1 MVVVQFG
8 RGDLMGFGSLLI
20 ILGAVVLLA
29 MSIEKNANKIIS
41 KQEEEIHLLREISS
55 KLSDLS
61 KDK

>member
-1 MVVVQFG
+1 MVQFG
-8 RGDLMGFGSLLI
+8 TRGDLMGYGSLLI

-29 MSIEKNANKIIS
+29 MAIEKNANKIAS

-61 KDK
+61 KDR

>member
-1 MVVVQFG
+1 
-8 RGDLMGFGSLLI
+8 MGYGSLLI

-29 MSIEKNANKIIS
+29 MAIEKNANKIAS

-61 KDK
+61 KDR